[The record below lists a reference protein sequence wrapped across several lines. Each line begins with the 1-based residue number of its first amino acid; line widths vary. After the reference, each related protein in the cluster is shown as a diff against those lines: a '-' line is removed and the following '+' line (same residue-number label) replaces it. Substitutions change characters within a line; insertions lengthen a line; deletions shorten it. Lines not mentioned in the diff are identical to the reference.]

1 MQPSSRQ
8 FPSDLGLDEMELRM
22 ICEDTDMYPEEQIEI
37 IANRLGFAEELA
49 EMIDEN

>member
-1 MQPSSRQ
+1 
-8 FPSDLGLDEMELRM
+8 MELRM

-49 EMIDEN
+49 EMIDGD